1 MNPILLKTINYFS
14 DSLLTIC
21 FQIVLAYSVERII
34 AIKYVEN
41 YENRW
46 TKRPTLG
53 ILLLIGSI
61 SSEQGL
67 IMLWYFGLNNTL
79 AYSLQYLFFITAAI
93 FFIVL
98 NIICKRAYATVAN
111 RKESTINER
120 FQTAR
125 NLKAAHLLLHLAP
138 FKCAANFVSLY
149 VYHWIFEEQSPTYF
163 PLYSTY
169 YFWLNQLQ
177 LMIQMVLTVVG
188 QDCLKEELYL
198 MIGRRHR
205 VDAQGI
211 TTILGKPMVFT
222 AEQTNQVYF
231 EQIQQS
237 WDIVLNNNQTTGKAK
252 YKEPT

>member
-1 MNPILLKTINYFS
+1 MARNDIEVWPYYRPDLVFIYRIIESSTFSLVFLVVIFYIRLLLKKEFCHPNLRFLLITQPICHICALALRPIRHTIDYFGLMNPILLKTINYFS

-93 FFIVL
+93 
-98 NIICKRAYATVAN
+98 
-111 RKESTINER
+111 
-120 FQTAR
+120 
-125 NLKAAHLLLHLAP
+125 
-138 FKCAANFVSLY
+138 
-149 VYHWIFEEQSPTYF
+149 
-163 PLYSTY
+163 
-169 YFWLNQLQ
+169 

-222 AEQTNQVYF
+222 AEQANQVYF